1 MYVASLT
8 TSEMVVKEL
17 AGGTSDATF
26 DYIVY
31 GLRIGFEEISI
42 VQEKN
47 DESYIPSMAAHR
59 ERYNVYP
66 ELRHYNAL
74 ERFKRMN
81 VGIGKPFFD
90 TGAAEALRDA
100 IHEFDPAI
108 DRLPGPHEM

>member
-1 MYVASLT
+1 MCTSIGKVAIVPAFST
-8 TSEMVVKEL
+8 ASIR
-17 AGGTSDATF
+17 SDAAF

-31 GLRIGFEEISI
+31 GLRIGFEEVSI

-59 ERYNVYP
+59 ERYNMYP
-66 ELRHYNAL
+66 DMRQYNAL

-81 VGIGKPFFD
+81 TEIGEPVLD
-90 TGAAEALRDA
+90 VSASQSLRDA

-108 DRLPGPHEM
+108 DGPVTDDQF